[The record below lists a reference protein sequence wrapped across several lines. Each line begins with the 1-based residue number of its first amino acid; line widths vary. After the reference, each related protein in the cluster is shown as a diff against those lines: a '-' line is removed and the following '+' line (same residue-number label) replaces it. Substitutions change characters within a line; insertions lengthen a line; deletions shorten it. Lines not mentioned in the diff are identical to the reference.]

1 MTVGQRATP
10 PDGAGAP
17 ESVGTP
23 DSVDTPKTVVT
34 LEGTVFDIGYQK
46 YTGPRE
52 GRRRAR
58 LAVYKDGV
66 RNALGLGRGARAKV
80 LPWFFITVL
89 VVIALIMA
97 LIAGAV
103 ERYVGGQAV
112 EALNLPS
119 HSDYYGIASIVFFV
133 LAAVGAPELLC
144 PDRRDGVV
152 SLYFVRPLTASDYII
167 ARWAAFLTV
176 MSLVAWAPQMIL
188 WIGLTMGDPDP
199 LAYFLENWLDVPR
212 FLASGAAIALYTTT
226 LALMVSAFTTR
237 RAMASVFLVGMFLIS
252 TAWTSGVA
260 AAVGG
265 TLGQWISMFNLTNIP
280 VHVNDLIFGQ
290 VSTVTEGAPA
300 GALPSGILVGWYV
313 LWTLVPAV
321 VLWMRYRRLAL

>member
-1 MTVGQRATP
+1 MSVGQDTP
-10 PDGAGAP
+10 THGSGTP
-17 ESVGTP
+17 ESVDAPEGAFTHE
-23 DSVDTPKTVVT
+23 TVET

-58 LAVYKDGV
+58 IAVYKDGV

-89 VVIALIMA
+89 GVIALVMA

-103 ERYVGGQAV
+103 QRYVGGQAV

-144 PDRRDGVV
+144 PDRRDGV
-152 SLYFVRPLTASDYII
+152 LNIYFVRPLTASDYIV
-167 ARWAAFLTV
+167 ARWAAFLSV
-176 MSLVAWAPQMIL
+176 MSLVAWAPQTIL
-188 WIGLTMGDPDP
+188 WIGLTMGDPNPVD
-199 LAYFLENWLDVPR
+199 YFLENWLDVPR

-226 LALMVSAFTTR
+226 LAMMVSAFTTR

-290 VSTVTEGAPA
+290 VSTVTVGAPA
-300 GALPSGILVGWYV
+300 GELPSWILVGLYL

-321 VLWMRYRRLAL
+321 ILWIRYRRLAL

>member
-1 MTVGQRATP
+1 MTVGQTLP
-10 PDGAGAP
+10 PGAD
-17 ESVGTP
+17 ESVNA
-23 DSVDTPKTVVT
+23 

-52 GRRRAR
+52 GQRRAR

-89 VVIALIMA
+89 VVIALVMA

-133 LAAVGAPELLC
+133 LAAVAGPELLC
-144 PDRRDGVV
+144 PDRRDGIVNI
-152 SLYFVRPLTASDYII
+152 YFVRPLTASDYII

-188 WIGLTMGDPDP
+188 WIGLTMGDPEPVD
-199 LAYFLENWLDVPR
+199 YFLENWLDVPR
-212 FLASGAAIALYTTT
+212 FLASGAAIAVYTTT
-226 LALMVSAFTTR
+226 LALLVSAFTTR
-237 RAMASVFLVGMFLIS
+237 RAMASVFLVGMFVIS
-252 TAWTSGVA
+252 TSWTTGMAST
-260 AAVGG
+260 VGG

-300 GALPSGILVGWYV
+300 SALASWILVSWYL
-313 LWTLVPAV
+313 LWTLVPAG
-321 VLWMRYRRLAL
+321 VLWTRYRRLAL